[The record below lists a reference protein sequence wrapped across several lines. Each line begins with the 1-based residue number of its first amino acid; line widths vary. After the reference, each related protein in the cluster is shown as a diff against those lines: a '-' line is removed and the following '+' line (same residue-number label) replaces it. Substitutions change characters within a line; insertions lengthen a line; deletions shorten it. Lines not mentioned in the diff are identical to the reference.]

1 MKAERKIQW
10 KGQALGFAGVVL
22 AAGMAIAPAAM
33 ANGQSKFEGA
43 NSVKVI
49 SHVEIAGGP
58 ATRLQLVQQNKTQ
71 LLYIA
76 TSDSSRLVIVDVTK
90 PGKAH
95 IVEPAKLAGANLAS
109 APAET
114 TGDAPEVLSLLNAS
128 VQGAAASH
136 EFSKSARFLED
147 EKRGLIYV
155 VDSDGLWIARAQTAI
170 DEDAM
175 RIATYF

>member
-1 MKAERKIQW
+1 METDRKFQR
-10 KGQALGFAGVVL
+10 KGRALRFAGAVL

-33 ANGQSKFEGA
+33 ANGPSKPARSE
-43 NSVKVI
+43 SVKVLA
-49 SHVEIAGGP
+49 HLEIAGGP
-58 ATRLQLVQQNKTQ
+58 ATRVQLVKQNKTQ

-90 PGKAH
+90 PRKAH
-95 IVEPAKLAGANLAS
+95 IVEPAKLAAANLAS

-114 TGDAPEVLSLLNAS
+114 SGDAPQVPSLLNAS
-128 VQGAAASH
+128 VSGATAGH

-155 VDSDGLWIARAQTAI
+155 VDAGGLWIERVQTAI

-175 RIATYF
+175 RIATYY